1 MDELAWMIRKITSS
15 LSPLSRL
22 RKLRADSTAWK
33 RFWREY
39 RQYKAMSPPDQQ
51 PTIQN
56 LYPFIHDNSHE
67 TPIEPIYFYQDAW
80 AFEKIAHR
88 SVKQHVDVGSHHKF
102 VSLLSKIVPV
112 TMVDI
117 RPLSVPMDTISFQK
131 GTITELPFED
141 RSLESISSLCV
152 VEHIGLGRY
161 GDPLDPEGTEKAIR
175 ELCRVLAPGGHL
187 YVSLPVADQSFVAF
201 NAGRVLSL
209 EEFFGLIPPLR
220 LVEQKYI
227 VEGRL
232 KNEYEARPEFGTTGL
247 FELTRDE

>member
-15 LSPLSRL
+15 LSPLSQF
-22 RKLRADSTAWK
+22 RKLRSDSKLWK

-39 RQYKAMSPPDQQ
+39 RKYKAMCPPDQQ
-51 PTIQN
+51 PTLQN
-56 LYPFIHDNSHE
+56 LSPFVHDNSTE

-88 SVKQHVDVGSHHKF
+88 NVKEHVDIGSHHKF

-117 RPLSVPMDTISFQK
+117 RPLSVPMDSISFQK
-131 GTITELPFED
+131 GSITDLPFED
-141 RSLESISSLCV
+141 KSLESISSLCV

-161 GDPLDPEGTEKAIR
+161 GDSLDPEGTAKAIR

-187 YVSLPVADQSFVAF
+187 YFSLPVADESFVVF
-201 NAGRVLSL
+201 NEARVL
-209 EEFFGLIPPLR
+209 GLKETFALTQPLR
-220 LVEQKYI
+220 MIEQKYI
-227 VEGRL
+227 VDGRL
-232 KNEYEARPEFGTTGL
+232 QDQYEAKRGLGTIGL
-247 FELTRDE
+247 FELTRD

>member
-22 RKLRADSTAWK
+22 RKLRADSKAWK
-33 RFWREY
+33 KFWHQY
-39 RQYKAMSPPDQQ
+39 RQYKAMCPPDQQ
-51 PTIQN
+51 PTLQN
-56 LYPFIHDNSHE
+56 LYPFIHDGSNE
-67 TPIEPIYFYQDAW
+67 TPVEPIYFYQDAW

-88 SVKQHVDVGSHHKF
+88 NPKQHVDVGSHHKY

-117 RPLSVPMDTISFQK
+117 RPLSISMDTISFRK

-161 GDPLDPEGTEKAIR
+161 GDPLDPDGTTKAIS

-187 YVSLPVADQSFVAF
+187 YISLPVGDKSFVAF

-209 EEFFGLIPPLR
+209 KEFRALIQPLR
-220 LVEQKYI
+220 IVEEKYI
-227 VEGRL
+227 VEGCL
-232 KNEYEARPEFGTTGL
+232 QDQYEPRPEFSTTGL
-247 FELTRDE
+247 FEVTRDA